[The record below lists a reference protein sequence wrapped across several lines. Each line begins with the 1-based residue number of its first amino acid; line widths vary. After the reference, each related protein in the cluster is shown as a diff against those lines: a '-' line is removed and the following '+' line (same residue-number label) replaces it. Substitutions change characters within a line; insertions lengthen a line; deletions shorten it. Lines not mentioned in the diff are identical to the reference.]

1 MTPGHHPGVFAYQEP
16 YQQQRQGW
24 PVLDRKMLQLADGS
38 SPMSTAVALTGC
50 ILGIVCTES
59 GRRESNPH
67 HQLGRLSHKLPS
79 LIAATEFSTRKKP
92 PAR

>member
-1 MTPGHHPGVFAYQEP
+1 
-16 YQQQRQGW
+16 
-24 PVLDRKMLQLADGS
+24 
-38 SPMSTAVALTGC
+38 LTGC

-92 PAR
+92 PARCLVRRFARSGRRTASANPSSPR